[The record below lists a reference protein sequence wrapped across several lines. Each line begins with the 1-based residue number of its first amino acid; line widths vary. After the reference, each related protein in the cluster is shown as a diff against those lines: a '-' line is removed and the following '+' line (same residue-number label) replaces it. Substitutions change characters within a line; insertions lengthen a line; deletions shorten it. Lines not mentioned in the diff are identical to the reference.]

1 MLVLLRLQSYSIS
14 RFLILKIYRN
24 VSDICQTD
32 QFFKM
37 RHFILSLFLLPIA
50 LLAQKPVGQS
60 LFDGKTLAGWK
71 QLGGQAHYEVKDGA
85 IVGTAVAG
93 TPNSFLTT
101 EKTYGDFIFECE
113 VNVDEGLNSGIQ
125 FRSLSKPEFEN
136 GRVHG
141 YQMEVDAT
149 DRAYSGGIYDE
160 ARRGWLYVPELNAPA
175 QTAFRRNN
183 AWNHYRIEAIG
194 PSLRTFING
203 AEVAYVIDDMTAEG
217 FICLQ
222 VHSITDK
229 PQDAG
234 KQVRWRNIRIQT
246 SNLKPSAPGI
256 IRVVNLIP
264 NNLSDVEKSLGFR
277 LLWDGKT
284 TSGWRGAYKTAFP
297 EKGWGIRDGELCVV
311 KSAGAESANGG
322 DILTLEQFGAFELVF
337 DFNLSEGANS
347 GVKYFVRE
355 WLQYTHEYQPGQ
367 PMTVPV
373 EHVQKGSAI
382 GLEYQIL
389 DDARHPDAQLGAGG
403 NRTLASLYDLIPA
416 DKTGHRS
423 RAARKPGEWNQ
434 GRIVVYPDNRVEHY
448 LNGFKVLEYR
458 RLSPLFN
465 ALVERSKYAV
475 WGKQFGAAE
484 KGPILL
490 QDHGDAVRFRSIKI
504 RELGR

>member
-1 MLVLLRLQSYSIS
+1 MKQSALFTLLL
-14 RFLILKIYRN
+14 L
-24 VSDICQTD
+24 TAA
-32 QFFKM
+32 
-37 RHFILSLFLLPIA
+37 LS
-50 LLAQKPVGQS
+50 AQKTTWQP
-60 LFDGKTLAGWK
+60 LFDGKTLTGWK
-71 QLGGQAHYEVKDGA
+71 QLGGQARYEVKDGA
-85 IVGTAVAG
+85 IVGSAVAG
-93 TPNSFLTT
+93 TPNTFLTT
-101 EKTYGDFIFECE
+101 EKTYTDFIFECE

-141 YQMEVDAT
+141 YQMEIDAT
-149 DRAYSGGIYDE
+149 DRAFSGGIYDE

-183 AWNHYRIEAIG
+183 AWNLYRIEAIG
-194 PSLRTFING
+194 HSLRTFING
-203 AEVAYVIDDMTAEG
+203 VEVSHIMDDMTAEG

-222 VHSITDK
+222 VHSISDK
-229 PQDAG
+229 PEEVG

-246 SNLKPSAPGI
+246 TNLKPSPPGN

-264 NNLSDVEKSLGFR
+264 NDLSDIEKALGFK

-284 TSGWRGAYKTAFP
+284 TEGWRGAYQAMFP
-297 EKGWGIRDGELCVV
+297 AAGWSIENGELRVQE
-311 KSAGAESANGG
+311 SDGAESANGG

-337 DFNLSEGANS
+337 DFNFAEGANS

-355 WLQYTHEYQPGQ
+355 LLQYTGEYYPDQP
-367 PMTVPV
+367 TVKYP
-373 EHVQKGSAI
+373 QKGSAI

-389 DDARHPDAQLGAGG
+389 DDERHPDAKLGAGG

-416 DKTGHRS
+416 DKTGYR
-423 RAARKPGEWNQ
+423 RIAVRKPGTWNQ
-434 GRIVVYPDNRVEHY
+434 GRIVVYPNNHVEHY
-448 LNGFKVLEYR
+448 LNGFKMLEYI

-465 ALVERSKYAV
+465 ALVERSKFVV
-475 WGKQFGAAE
+475 WGKQFASAT

-504 RELGR
+504 RELKN

>member
-1 MLVLLRLQSYSIS
+1 MKRIA
-14 RFLILKIYRN
+14 
-24 VSDICQTD
+24 
-32 QFFKM
+32 
-37 RHFILSLFLLPIA
+37 LFLLFFPASLI
-50 LLAQKPVGQS
+50 AQKIAWQS
-60 LFDGKTLAGWK
+60 LFDGKTLSGWRP
-71 QLGGQAHYEVKDGA
+71 LGGQARYEVKDGV
-85 IVGTAVAG
+85 IVGTAVMG

-125 FRSLSKPEFEN
+125 FRSLSKPDFEN

-141 YQMEVDAT
+141 YQMEIDAT
-149 DRAYSGGIYDE
+149 DRAFSGGIYDE
-160 ARRGWLYVPELNAPA
+160 AQRGWLYAPELNPAA

-183 AWNHYRIEAIG
+183 SWNLYRIEAIG
-194 PSLRTFING
+194 HSLRTFVNG
-203 AEVAYVIDDMTAEG
+203 VEVAHVIDDVTAEG
-217 FICLQ
+217 FFCLQ
-222 VHSITDK
+222 VHSIGDK
-229 PQDAG
+229 KEEG

-246 SNLKPSAPGI
+246 SNLKPSPPGN

-264 NNLSDVEKSLGFR
+264 NDLSEVEKSLGFK

-297 EKGWGIRDGELCVV
+297 SGGWEIKDGELRVQ

-355 WLQYTHEYQPGQ
+355 LLQYTHEFQPGQ
-367 PMTVPV
+367 PMTVPADF
-373 EHVQKGSAI
+373 VQKGSAI
-382 GLEYQIL
+382 GLEFQIL
-389 DDARHPDAQLGAGG
+389 DDERHPDAKLGAGG

-423 RAARKPGEWNQ
+423 RAVRKPGEWNQ

-448 LNGFKVLEYR
+448 LNGFKMLEYT

-475 WGKQFGAAE
+475 WGKQFASAP

-490 QDHGDAVRFRSIKI
+490 QDHGDAVRFRSLKI
-504 RELGR
+504 RKLGN

>member
-1 MLVLLRLQSYSIS
+1 MKQSALFTLLL
-14 RFLILKIYRN
+14 L
-24 VSDICQTD
+24 TTA
-32 QFFKM
+32 
-37 RHFILSLFLLPIA
+37 LS
-50 LLAQKPVGQS
+50 AQKATWQP
-60 LFDGKTLAGWK
+60 LFDGKTLSGWT
-71 QLGGQAHYEVKDGA
+71 QLGGQARYEVKDGA

-141 YQMEVDAT
+141 YQMEIDAT
-149 DRAYSGGIYDE
+149 DRAFSGGIYDE

-175 QTAFRRNN
+175 QSAFRRNN
-183 AWNHYRIEAIG
+183 AWNLYRIEAIG
-194 PSLRTFING
+194 TSIRTFING
-203 AEVAYVIDDMTAEG
+203 VEVAHVIDDMTAEG
-217 FICLQ
+217 FFCLQ
-222 VHSITDK
+222 VHSIGSK
-229 PQDAG
+229 EEEG
-234 KQVRWRNIRIQT
+234 KQVRWRNVRIQT
-246 SNLKPSAPGI
+246 IGLKPSSPGN

-264 NNLSDVEKSLGFR
+264 NNLSDIEKSLGFK

-284 TSGWRGAYKTAFP
+284 STGWRGAYKTNFP
-297 EKGWGIRDGELCVV
+297 EKGWDIRDGELRVA
-311 KSAGAESANGG
+311 KSSGAESANGG
-322 DILTLEQFGAFELVF
+322 DIITLEQFGAFELVF

-355 WLQYTHEYQPGQ
+355 FLQYTHEFQPGQ
-367 PMTVPV
+367 PMAVPADF
-373 EHVQKGSAI
+373 VQKGSAI
-382 GLEYQIL
+382 GLEFQIL
-389 DDARHPDAQLGAGG
+389 DDARHPDAKLGAGG

-423 RAARKPGEWNQ
+423 RAVRPLGEWNQ
-434 GRIVVYPDNRVEHY
+434 GRIVVHPDNRVEHY
-448 LNGFKVLEYR
+448 LNGFKMLEYK

-475 WGKQFGAAE
+475 WGKQFASAP

-490 QDHGDAVRFRSIKI
+490 QDHGDAVRFRSLKI
-504 RELGR
+504 RELKK

>member
-1 MLVLLRLQSYSIS
+1 MRQSALFTLLL
-14 RFLILKIYRN
+14 L
-24 VSDICQTD
+24 TTA
-32 QFFKM
+32 
-37 RHFILSLFLLPIA
+37 LS
-50 LLAQKPVGQS
+50 AQKQTWQP
-60 LFDGKTLAGWK
+60 LFDGKTLSGWK
-71 QLGGQAHYEVKDGA
+71 QLGGQARYEVKDGS

-141 YQMEVDAT
+141 YQMEIDAT
-149 DRAYSGGIYDE
+149 DRAFSGGIYDE
-160 ARRGWLYVPELNAPA
+160 SRRGWLYVPELNAPA

-183 AWNHYRIEAIG
+183 TWNLYRIEAIG
-194 PSLRTFING
+194 TSIRTFING
-203 AEVAYVIDDMTAEG
+203 VEVAHVIDDMTAEG

-222 VHSITDK
+222 VHSISDK
-229 PQDAG
+229 PEEVG

-246 SNLKPSAPGI
+246 ANLKPSPPGN

-264 NNLSDVEKSLGFR
+264 NALSDIEKSLGFK

-284 TSGWRGAYKTAFP
+284 TAGWRGAYKTNFP
-297 EKGWGIRDGELCVV
+297 EKGWEIRDGELCVQ

-355 WLQYTHEYQPGQ
+355 LLQYTHEFQPGQ
-367 PMTVPV
+367 PMLVPA
-373 EHVQKGSAI
+373 ENVQKGSAI
-382 GLEYQIL
+382 GLEFQIL
-389 DDARHPDAQLGAGG
+389 DDAKHPDAKLGAGG

-423 RAARKPGEWNQ
+423 RAVRKPGEWNQ

-448 LNGFKVLEYR
+448 LNGFKMLEYT

-475 WGKQFGAAE
+475 WGKQFASAP

-504 RELGR
+504 RELKK